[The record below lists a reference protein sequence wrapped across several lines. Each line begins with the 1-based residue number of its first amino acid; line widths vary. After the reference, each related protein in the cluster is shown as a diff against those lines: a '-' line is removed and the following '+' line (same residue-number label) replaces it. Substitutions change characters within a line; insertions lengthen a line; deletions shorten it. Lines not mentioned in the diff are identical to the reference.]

1 MNTLNKNYH
10 AVIMAGGIGSRF
22 WPVSTQEFPKQFHDM
37 LGTGESLLQKT
48 FSRLEKIV
56 PAENIQI
63 LTNDRYLALTL
74 EQLPE
79 ISESQVVLEPVMR
92 NTAPCILL
100 SALKIQKENPDAVML
115 VAPSDH
121 WIEDETAFKND
132 VEACF
137 DKCVAEDVLM
147 TLGIPPTFP
156 NTGYGYIDASIRS
169 ENVDPE
175 DGLKEIKKVKQFR
188 EKPDYETAKQFLAE
202 GNFLWNAGIFLWSVE
217 SIILAFEKHLP
228 VMNALFSE
236 GIPVYNTE
244 EEKQFVATNYG
255 LASTISIDYGILE
268 KADNVYVKKATF
280 DWNDLGTWGALHDK
294 LVKDIN
300 SNAIVRAQ
308 THLKEAS
315 GNIIFTEKGKLVVVE
330 GLNNYIIV
338 EKEDVLLIFP
348 KEKEQEI
355 KTLLTEV
362 SEKHGKNYT

>member
-1 MNTLNKNYH
+1 M
-10 AVIMAGGIGSRF
+10 IMAGGIGSRF

-56 PAENIQI
+56 PAENIQV
-63 LTNDRYLALTL
+63 LTNERYLELTL
-74 EQLPE
+74 EQLPK
-79 ISESQVVLEPVMR
+79 ISKAQVVLEPAMR

-100 SALKIQKENPDAVML
+100 SALKIQKDNPEAVML

-121 WIEDETAFKND
+121 WIEDETAFQKD
-132 VEACF
+132 VELCF
-137 DKCVAEDVLM
+137 NTCEKEDVLM
-147 TLGIPPTFP
+147 TLGIPPTFA
-156 NTGYGYIDASIRS
+156 NTGYGYIESDKNSIS
-169 ENVDPE
+169 
-175 DGLKEIKKVKQFR
+175 EIKKVHQFR
-188 EKPDYETAKQFLAE
+188 EKPDYETAKHFLAE
-202 GNFLWNAGIFLWSVE
+202 GNFLWNAGIFLWSVK
-217 SIILAFEKHLP
+217 SIISAFEEHLP

-236 GIPVYNTE
+236 GKPVYNSE
-244 EEKQFVATNYG
+244 EEKRFVSENYS
-255 LASTISIDYGILE
+255 LAENISIDYGIME
-268 KADNVYVKKATF
+268 KAKNVYVKKATF

-300 SNAIVRAQ
+300 SNAIVRAK

-315 GNIIFTEKGKLVVVE
+315 GNMVFTEKDKLVVID
-330 GLNNYIIV
+330 GLNNYIVV

-362 SEKHGKNYT
+362 SEKHGEKYT